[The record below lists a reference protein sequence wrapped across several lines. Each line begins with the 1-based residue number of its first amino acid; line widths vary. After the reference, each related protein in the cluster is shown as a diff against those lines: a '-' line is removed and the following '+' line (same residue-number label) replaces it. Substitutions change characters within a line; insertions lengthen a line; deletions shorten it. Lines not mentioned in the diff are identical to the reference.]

1 MLSDPGNQGPAAAH
15 GLSRLVAAR
24 VLDAELAALAWLL
37 VEAGVPVIVAGPDSM
52 ARTALADALLE
63 VRPGG
68 TGTVRLA
75 GEAERFDW
83 LPEAVELGWRREP
96 GGPAALPGATGRASR
111 HERRVSPASSVLV
124 ADLDDVARGGTWG
137 EHARLLV
144 RALGVGYGLVATI
157 RAAGLDD
164 ILARLK
170 APPVSAAD
178 DELSRL
184 GLVLVLGPSGTRDGG
199 TEDRVVAAHYLRP
212 LARDEHGHV
221 QRLPPAVLA
230 AWDPKRERF
239 EHFAWGVV
247 GELAGRTGR
256 RAGDFEREQA
266 LRVARLLAAAR
277 TTGSV

>member
-1 MLSDPGNQGPAAAH
+1 MSLDPQQPLPSAAE

-37 VEAGVPVIVAGPDSM
+37 VEGGVPVVVAGP
-52 ARTALADALLE
+52 ACGGRTALADALLE

-68 TGTVRLA
+68 SSPVRLA
-75 GEAERFDW
+75 GDAERFDW

-96 GGPAALPGATGRASR
+96 GRPGAIGRAGLAGR
-111 HERRVSPASSVLV
+111 GRVSPATSVLV
-124 ADLDDVARGGTWG
+124 ADLDDATPGATWG
-137 EHARLLV
+137 ERARLLV
-144 RALGVGYGLVATI
+144 RALGLGYGLVATI
-157 RAAGLDD
+157 RAAGLDEV
-164 ILARLK
+164 LARLK
-170 APPVSAAD
+170 GPPVSAVD

-184 GLVLVLGPSGTRDGG
+184 GLVLVLGPAGAPEAGVDH
-199 TEDRVVAAHYLRP
+199 RVVAAHYLRP

-230 AWDPKRERF
+230 TWDPNAERV
-239 EHFAWGVV
+239 EHFAWGVA

-266 LRVARLLAAAR
+266 LRAGRLLAAAR
-277 TTGSV
+277 ATGSV